1 MTGPK
6 AVATIAALLFTQCTA
21 FAPLP
26 SRCAPARRPAPLRSI
41 DAALTLA
48 DAAPHAAPTLAV
60 AATYTEGV
68 MNSLGQDFFT
78 LLAAS
83 VFVVPISTYL
93 NVTPVLGFLAVGCA
107 IGPYGLELFSN
118 TEADL
123 RLGDFG
129 ILFLLFNEGLNLS
142 PDRLKALGA
151 FFRLG
156 AAQLLLSVA
165 TFFFFSFYLGPK
177 ILPGVETL
185 LPQLDDTILQA
196 VRATPVAAFCVA
208 AAGSLSSS
216 AFVLPVLKGKG
227 WEDEP
232 EGVAALS
239 ILLLQDLAVAPLLVL
254 LPLVAGAGA
263 SPGVEGLELLAFKA
277 TIGFGGV
284 LALGNQVLKVAF
296 DLVAEARSTETFV
309 AATLLVAVG
318 MGRLAEAAGLSAT
331 TGAFAA
337 GVLLAGNR
345 YRAQIA
351 ADIKPFEGILLG
363 VFFMTAGAGLD
374 PQLVLSEAPT
384 LALGIFA
391 FLLVKAAVV
400 FAAGPALG
408 LDVYQSA
415 RASVLLAGGGEFA
428 FIIFTLAED
437 LGVLEPETAKLL
449 AASVILS
456 MSLTPILGELADF
469 VGRNP
474 EQDARDASS
483 EDLKTLFDRVDA
495 DQSGTIELDELRVYV
510 ARAGLPAGKAD
521 RAFELLDADGDGN
534 ITLEEWVGGL
544 AESAVRDLLRPE
556 PTDGANADA
565 VLVCGY
571 GLLGKAV
578 MAHLETAQTPCV
590 AIDLDPGRVASGVL
604 EGRNVVFGDGAN
616 LDVLTAAGV
625 TKPRAVVVAYAGAS
639 RRLEATTRLRRYFPD
654 APIFARARG
663 AGDGPDA
670 AGLATAGATAV
681 VAEVAEAS
689 LRLAS
694 LVGVDGA
701 AYDAAAAAA
710 RASTSALLPRQSA
723 AFRDLADSVGATE
736 AEVAACY
743 ETFAALDGDG
753 DGTVTLD
760 ELERVLLRAATGPVD
775 EARVAEWVDDADVD
789 GGGGV
794 EFPEYARATFA
805 ARGAG
810 EGNAG

>member
-1 MTGPK
+1 
-6 AVATIAALLFTQCTA
+6 
-21 FAPLP
+21 
-26 SRCAPARRPAPLRSI
+26 
-41 DAALTLA
+41 
-48 DAAPHAAPTLAV
+48 
-60 AATYTEGV
+60 

-456 MSLTPILGELADF
+456 MSLTPILGELADV

-474 EQDARDASS
+474 EKDARDASS

-544 AESAVRDLLRPE
+544 AESA
-556 PTDGANADA
+556 
-565 VLVCGY
+565 
-571 GLLGKAV
+571 
-578 MAHLETAQTPCV
+578 
-590 AIDLDPGRVASGVL
+590 
-604 EGRNVVFGDGAN
+604 
-616 LDVLTAAGV
+616 
-625 TKPRAVVVAYAGAS
+625 
-639 RRLEATTRLRRYFPD
+639 ATTRLRRYF
-654 APIFARARG
+654 RTRRYSARG
-663 AGDGPDA
+663 AGSGPGA

-694 LVGVDGA
+694 LVGVEGA

-710 RASTSALLPRQSA
+710 RASTTALLPRQSA

-805 ARGAG
+805 ARGGG
-810 EGNAG
+810 ESNAG

>member
-1 MTGPK
+1 
-6 AVATIAALLFTQCTA
+6 
-21 FAPLP
+21 
-26 SRCAPARRPAPLRSI
+26 
-41 DAALTLA
+41 
-48 DAAPHAAPTLAV
+48 
-60 AATYTEGV
+60 

-408 LDVYQSA
+408 LD
-415 RASVLLAGGGEFA
+415 
-428 FIIFTLAED
+428 D

-456 MSLTPILGELADF
+456 MSLTPILGELADV

-710 RASTSALLPRQSA
+710 RASTTALLPRQSA

-805 ARGAG
+805 ARGGG
-810 EGNAG
+810 ESNAG

>member
-1 MTGPK
+1 
-6 AVATIAALLFTQCTA
+6 
-21 FAPLP
+21 
-26 SRCAPARRPAPLRSI
+26 
-41 DAALTLA
+41 
-48 DAAPHAAPTLAV
+48 
-60 AATYTEGV
+60 

-196 VRATPVAAFCVA
+196 
-208 AAGSLSSS
+208 
-216 AFVLPVLKGKG
+216 
-227 WEDEP
+227 
-232 EGVAALS
+232 
-239 ILLLQDLAVAPLLVL
+239 DLAVAPLLVL

-456 MSLTPILGELADF
+456 MSLTPILGELADV

-474 EQDARDASS
+474 EKDARDASS

-625 TKPRAVVVAYAGAS
+625 TKPRAVVVAYAGA
-639 RRLEATTRLRRYFPD
+639 
-654 APIFARARG
+654 
-663 AGDGPDA
+663 
-670 AGLATAGATAV
+670 
-681 VAEVAEAS
+681 
-689 LRLAS
+689 
-694 LVGVDGA
+694 
-701 AYDAAAAAA
+701 
-710 RASTSALLPRQSA
+710 
-723 AFRDLADSVGATE
+723 VGATE

-760 ELERVLLRAATGPVD
+760 EPSACSSAAAGPSAS
-775 EARVAEWVDDADVD
+775 ARRRWVDDADVD

-805 ARGAG
+805 ARVVGK
-810 EGNAG
+810 